1 MKKKNEP
8 KQQATMVVKKTQIR
22 YRIFAGAACI
32 ISCVEELI
40 VVRMGAAIVIIV
52 AR

>member
-22 YRIFAGAACI
+22 HRIIAGAACI
-32 ISCVEELI
+32 ISFLEELI
-40 VVRMGAAIVIIV
+40 VDRMGAAIVTIV